1 MPKPSAA
8 SLLEAGAPEGEGA
21 NTIVLPAYDQCIKA
35 SHIFN
40 LLDARGVISVT
51 ERQSYILKVRELAKA
66 CGAAWLNTRAGG
78 ATMQPIRPPRQGT
91 VPMEWIIFALI
102 IAVVGYGIV
111 IYNALVKSRQMV
123 REGWSGIS
131 VQLQRR
137 SDLIPNLLETVKGY
151 MGHEKEVL
159 ENVTALRA
167 RAQAVGD
174 EHPAERAG
182 VESLLG
188 AALGRLM
195 AVAEAY
201 PDLKASTNFKEFQ
214 DALEETEDKL
224 QLARRYYN
232 GAVRSFNTQVEQFPS
247 NLVANQFRF
256 QQAEYFELEDPA
268 DRAAPQVSF
277 S

>member
-1 MPKPSAA
+1 
-8 SLLEAGAPEGEGA
+8 
-21 NTIVLPAYDQCIKA
+21 
-35 SHIFN
+35 
-40 LLDARGVISVT
+40 
-51 ERQSYILKVRELAKA
+51 
-66 CGAAWLNTRAGG
+66 
-78 ATMQPIRPPRQGT
+78 
-91 VPMEWIIFALI
+91 MEWIILALI
-102 IAVVGYGIV
+102 VAVIGYAIT
-111 IYNALVKSRQMV
+111 IYNKLVKDRQMV

-167 RAQAVGD
+167 RAQAVGYD
-174 EHPAERAG
+174 NPAERAG
-182 VESLLG
+182 IESLLG
-188 AALGRLM
+188 AALGKLI
-195 AVAEAY
+195 AVAENY
-201 PDLKASTNFKEFQ
+201 PDLKASANFMEFQ
-214 DALEETEDKL
+214 QALEETEDKL

-232 GAVRSFNTQVEQFPS
+232 GSVRNFNTQVEQFPS

-268 DRAAPQVSF
+268 DRANPQVSF

>member
-1 MPKPSAA
+1 
-8 SLLEAGAPEGEGA
+8 
-21 NTIVLPAYDQCIKA
+21 
-35 SHIFN
+35 
-40 LLDARGVISVT
+40 
-51 ERQSYILKVRELAKA
+51 
-66 CGAAWLNTRAGG
+66 
-78 ATMQPIRPPRQGT
+78 
-91 VPMEWIIFALI
+91 MEWIILVAV
-102 IAVVGYGIV
+102 IAIVGYGIL
-111 IYNALVKSRQMV
+111 IYNQLVQKRQMV

-151 MGHEKEVL
+151 MGHEREVL

-188 AALGRLM
+188 AALGRLL

-201 PDLKASTNFKEFQ
+201 PDLKASANFKEFQ

-232 GAVRSFNTQVEQFPS
+232 GAVRQFNTLVEQFPS
-247 NLVANQFRF
+247 NLVAGQFRF

-268 DRAAPQVSF
+268 DRAVPQVSF
-277 S
+277 GS

>member
-1 MPKPSAA
+1 
-8 SLLEAGAPEGEGA
+8 
-21 NTIVLPAYDQCIKA
+21 
-35 SHIFN
+35 
-40 LLDARGVISVT
+40 
-51 ERQSYILKVRELAKA
+51 
-66 CGAAWLNTRAGG
+66 
-78 ATMQPIRPPRQGT
+78 
-91 VPMEWIIFALI
+91 MEWIIFALI
-102 IAVVGYGIV
+102 IGLIGYAIV

-174 EHPAERAG
+174 DHPAERAG

-188 AALGRLM
+188 AALGKLI

-201 PDLKASTNFKEFQ
+201 PDLKASTNFQEFQ
-214 DALEETEDKL
+214 EALEETEDKL

-232 GAVRSFNTQVEQFPS
+232 GAVRGFNTQVEQFPS
-247 NLVANQFRF
+247 NLVANNFGF

-277 S
+277 G

>member
-1 MPKPSAA
+1 
-8 SLLEAGAPEGEGA
+8 
-21 NTIVLPAYDQCIKA
+21 
-35 SHIFN
+35 
-40 LLDARGVISVT
+40 
-51 ERQSYILKVRELAKA
+51 
-66 CGAAWLNTRAGG
+66 
-78 ATMQPIRPPRQGT
+78 
-91 VPMEWIIFALI
+91 MEWIIVAAI
-102 IAVVGYGIV
+102 IALVGYAIV

-151 MGHEKEVL
+151 MGHEKEVM

-167 RAQAVGD
+167 RAQAVGE

-232 GAVRSFNTQVEQFPS
+232 GAVRNFNTQVEQFPS
-247 NLVANQFRF
+247 NIIAGQFRF
-256 QQAEYFELEDPA
+256 QQAEYFELDDPA

-277 S
+277 N

>member
-1 MPKPSAA
+1 
-8 SLLEAGAPEGEGA
+8 
-21 NTIVLPAYDQCIKA
+21 
-35 SHIFN
+35 
-40 LLDARGVISVT
+40 
-51 ERQSYILKVRELAKA
+51 
-66 CGAAWLNTRAGG
+66 
-78 ATMQPIRPPRQGT
+78 
-91 VPMEWIIFALI
+91 MEWVVLVLI
-102 IAVVGYGIV
+102 VAAVGYAIMV
-111 IYNALVKSRQMV
+111 YNQLVKSRQMV

-174 EHPAERAG
+174 DHPAERAG

-188 AALGRLM
+188 AALGKLI
-195 AVAEAY
+195 AVAENY
-201 PDLKASTNFKEFQ
+201 PDLKASANFMEFQ
-214 DALEETEDKL
+214 EALEETEDKL

-232 GAVRSFNTQVEQFPS
+232 GSVRGYNTQVEQFPS
-247 NLVANQFRF
+247 NRVAGQFRF
-256 QQAEYFELEDPA
+256 QQAEYFELDDPA

-277 S
+277 G

>member
-1 MPKPSAA
+1 
-8 SLLEAGAPEGEGA
+8 
-21 NTIVLPAYDQCIKA
+21 
-35 SHIFN
+35 
-40 LLDARGVISVT
+40 
-51 ERQSYILKVRELAKA
+51 
-66 CGAAWLNTRAGG
+66 
-78 ATMQPIRPPRQGT
+78 
-91 VPMEWIIFALI
+91 MEWIIFALI
-102 IAVVGYGIV
+102 IAVIGYAIV

-174 EHPAERAG
+174 DHPAERAG

-188 AALGRLM
+188 AALGKLI

-201 PDLKASTNFKEFQ
+201 PDLKASTNFQEFQ
-214 DALEETEDKL
+214 EALEETEDKL

-232 GAVRSFNTQVEQFPS
+232 GAVRGFNTQVEQFPS
-247 NLVANQFRF
+247 NLVANNFGF

>member
-1 MPKPSAA
+1 
-8 SLLEAGAPEGEGA
+8 
-21 NTIVLPAYDQCIKA
+21 
-35 SHIFN
+35 
-40 LLDARGVISVT
+40 
-51 ERQSYILKVRELAKA
+51 
-66 CGAAWLNTRAGG
+66 
-78 ATMQPIRPPRQGT
+78 
-91 VPMEWIIFALI
+91 MEWIIVAAI
-102 IAVVGYGIV
+102 IALVGYAIV

-151 MGHEKEVL
+151 MGHEKEVM

-167 RAQAVGD
+167 RAQAVGE

-232 GAVRSFNTQVEQFPS
+232 GAVRNFNTQVEQFPS
-247 NLVANQFRF
+247 NIIAGQFRF

-277 S
+277 N

>member
-1 MPKPSAA
+1 
-8 SLLEAGAPEGEGA
+8 
-21 NTIVLPAYDQCIKA
+21 
-35 SHIFN
+35 
-40 LLDARGVISVT
+40 
-51 ERQSYILKVRELAKA
+51 
-66 CGAAWLNTRAGG
+66 
-78 ATMQPIRPPRQGT
+78 
-91 VPMEWIIFALI
+91 MEWIIFALI
-102 IAVVGYGIV
+102 IAIIGYAIV

-174 EHPAERAG
+174 DHPAERAG

-188 AALGRLM
+188 AALGKLI

-201 PDLKASTNFKEFQ
+201 PDLKASSNFQEFQ
-214 DALEETEDKL
+214 EALEETEDKL

-232 GAVRSFNTQVEQFPS
+232 GAVRGFNTQVEQFPS
-247 NLVANQFRF
+247 NLVANNFGF

>member
-1 MPKPSAA
+1 
-8 SLLEAGAPEGEGA
+8 
-21 NTIVLPAYDQCIKA
+21 
-35 SHIFN
+35 
-40 LLDARGVISVT
+40 
-51 ERQSYILKVRELAKA
+51 
-66 CGAAWLNTRAGG
+66 
-78 ATMQPIRPPRQGT
+78 
-91 VPMEWIIFALI
+91 MEWIIFALI
-102 IAVVGYGIV
+102 IAVIGYAIV

-151 MGHEKEVL
+151 TGHEKEVL

-174 EHPAERAG
+174 DHPAERAG

-188 AALGRLM
+188 AALGKLI

-201 PDLKASTNFKEFQ
+201 PDLKASTNFQEFQ
-214 DALEETEDKL
+214 EALEETEDKL

-232 GAVRSFNTQVEQFPS
+232 GAVRGFNTQVEQFPS
-247 NLVANQFRF
+247 NLVANNFGF

>member
-1 MPKPSAA
+1 
-8 SLLEAGAPEGEGA
+8 
-21 NTIVLPAYDQCIKA
+21 
-35 SHIFN
+35 
-40 LLDARGVISVT
+40 
-51 ERQSYILKVRELAKA
+51 
-66 CGAAWLNTRAGG
+66 
-78 ATMQPIRPPRQGT
+78 
-91 VPMEWIIFALI
+91 MEWIIFALI
-102 IAVVGYGIV
+102 IAVLGYAIV

-174 EHPAERAG
+174 DHPAERAG

-188 AALGRLM
+188 AALGKLI

-201 PDLKASTNFKEFQ
+201 PDLKASTNFQEFQ
-214 DALEETEDKL
+214 ETLEETEDKL

-232 GAVRSFNTQVEQFPS
+232 GAVRGFNTQVEQFPS
-247 NLVANQFRF
+247 NLVANNFGF

-277 S
+277 G

>member
-1 MPKPSAA
+1 
-8 SLLEAGAPEGEGA
+8 
-21 NTIVLPAYDQCIKA
+21 
-35 SHIFN
+35 
-40 LLDARGVISVT
+40 
-51 ERQSYILKVRELAKA
+51 
-66 CGAAWLNTRAGG
+66 
-78 ATMQPIRPPRQGT
+78 
-91 VPMEWIIFALI
+91 MEWIIFALI

-111 IYNALVKSRQMV
+111 IYNSLVKNRQMV

-167 RAQAVGD
+167 RAQAIGD
-174 EHPAERAG
+174 DHPAERAG

-188 AALGRLM
+188 AALGKLI

-201 PDLKASTNFKEFQ
+201 PDLKASTNFIEFQ
-214 DALEETEDKL
+214 QALEETEDKL

-232 GAVRSFNTQVEQFPS
+232 GSVRNFNTQVEQFPS

-277 S
+277 G

>member
-1 MPKPSAA
+1 
-8 SLLEAGAPEGEGA
+8 
-21 NTIVLPAYDQCIKA
+21 
-35 SHIFN
+35 
-40 LLDARGVISVT
+40 
-51 ERQSYILKVRELAKA
+51 
-66 CGAAWLNTRAGG
+66 
-78 ATMQPIRPPRQGT
+78 
-91 VPMEWIIFALI
+91 MEWIILILI
-102 IAVVGYGIV
+102 IAVIGYAIMV
-111 IYNALVKSRQMV
+111 YNSLVKNRQMV

-167 RAQAVGD
+167 RAQAIGD
-174 EHPAERAG
+174 DHPAERAG

-188 AALGRLM
+188 AALGKLI

-201 PDLKASTNFKEFQ
+201 PDLKASDNFKEFQ

-232 GAVRSFNTQVEQFPS
+232 GAVRGFNTQVEQFPS
-247 NLVANQFRF
+247 NLIAGQFGF
-256 QQAEYFELEDPA
+256 IQAEYFELEDPS

-277 S
+277 

>member
-1 MPKPSAA
+1 
-8 SLLEAGAPEGEGA
+8 
-21 NTIVLPAYDQCIKA
+21 
-35 SHIFN
+35 
-40 LLDARGVISVT
+40 
-51 ERQSYILKVRELAKA
+51 
-66 CGAAWLNTRAGG
+66 
-78 ATMQPIRPPRQGT
+78 
-91 VPMEWIIFALI
+91 MEWIIFALI
-102 IAVVGYGIV
+102 IAVIGYAIV

-232 GAVRSFNTQVEQFPS
+232 GAVRGFNTQVEQFPS
-247 NLVANQFRF
+247 NLVAGQFRF

>member
-1 MPKPSAA
+1 
-8 SLLEAGAPEGEGA
+8 
-21 NTIVLPAYDQCIKA
+21 
-35 SHIFN
+35 
-40 LLDARGVISVT
+40 
-51 ERQSYILKVRELAKA
+51 
-66 CGAAWLNTRAGG
+66 
-78 ATMQPIRPPRQGT
+78 
-91 VPMEWIIFALI
+91 MEWILLA
-102 IAVVGYGIV
+102 AVLLLVGYAIV
-111 IYNALVKSRQMV
+111 IYNRLVQKRQMV

-151 MGHEKEVL
+151 MGHEREVL

-188 AALGRLM
+188 AALGRLI

-201 PDLKASTNFKEFQ
+201 PDLKASANFKEFQ
-214 DALEETEDKL
+214 DALEDTEDKL

-232 GAVRSFNTQVEQFPS
+232 GAVRQFNTLVEQFPS
-247 NLVANQFRF
+247 NLVAGQFRF

-268 DRAAPQVSF
+268 DRAVPQVSF
-277 S
+277 GS

>member
-1 MPKPSAA
+1 
-8 SLLEAGAPEGEGA
+8 
-21 NTIVLPAYDQCIKA
+21 
-35 SHIFN
+35 
-40 LLDARGVISVT
+40 
-51 ERQSYILKVRELAKA
+51 
-66 CGAAWLNTRAGG
+66 
-78 ATMQPIRPPRQGT
+78 
-91 VPMEWIIFALI
+91 MEWIIFALI
-102 IAVVGYGIV
+102 IAVIGYAIV

-174 EHPAERAG
+174 DHPAERAG

-188 AALGRLM
+188 AALGKLI

-201 PDLKASTNFKEFQ
+201 PDLKASANFQEFQ
-214 DALEETEDKL
+214 EALEETEDKL

-232 GAVRSFNTQVEQFPS
+232 GAVRGFNTQVEQFPS
-247 NLVANQFRF
+247 NLVANNFGF

>member
-1 MPKPSAA
+1 
-8 SLLEAGAPEGEGA
+8 
-21 NTIVLPAYDQCIKA
+21 
-35 SHIFN
+35 
-40 LLDARGVISVT
+40 
-51 ERQSYILKVRELAKA
+51 
-66 CGAAWLNTRAGG
+66 
-78 ATMQPIRPPRQGT
+78 
-91 VPMEWIIFALI
+91 MEWVLLAIV

-111 IYNALVKSRQMV
+111 VYNQLVKSRQMV

-159 ENVTALRA
+159 ENVTALRT

-174 EHPAERAG
+174 DHPAERAG

-188 AALGRLM
+188 AALGRLI
-195 AVAEAY
+195 AVAENY

-232 GAVRSFNTQVEQFPS
+232 GAVRGFNTQVEQFPS

-256 QQAEYFELEDPA
+256 IQAEYFELEDPT
-268 DRAAPQVSF
+268 DRANPQVSF

>member
-1 MPKPSAA
+1 
-8 SLLEAGAPEGEGA
+8 
-21 NTIVLPAYDQCIKA
+21 
-35 SHIFN
+35 
-40 LLDARGVISVT
+40 
-51 ERQSYILKVRELAKA
+51 
-66 CGAAWLNTRAGG
+66 
-78 ATMQPIRPPRQGT
+78 
-91 VPMEWIIFALI
+91 MEWIIFALV
-102 IAVVGYGIV
+102 IAVVGYAIV

-174 EHPAERAG
+174 DHPAERAG

-188 AALGRLM
+188 AALGKLI

-201 PDLKASTNFKEFQ
+201 PDLKASANFQEFQ
-214 DALEETEDKL
+214 EALEETEDKL

-232 GAVRSFNTQVEQFPS
+232 GAVRGFNTQVEQFPS
-247 NLVANQFRF
+247 NLVANNFGF

>member
-1 MPKPSAA
+1 
-8 SLLEAGAPEGEGA
+8 
-21 NTIVLPAYDQCIKA
+21 
-35 SHIFN
+35 
-40 LLDARGVISVT
+40 
-51 ERQSYILKVRELAKA
+51 
-66 CGAAWLNTRAGG
+66 
-78 ATMQPIRPPRQGT
+78 
-91 VPMEWIIFALI
+91 MEWIILVLI
-102 IAVVGYGIV
+102 IAVIGYAIMV
-111 IYNALVKSRQMV
+111 YNALVKNRQMV

-188 AALGRLM
+188 AALGKLI

-201 PDLKASTNFKEFQ
+201 PDLKASTNFQEFQ
-214 DALEETEDKL
+214 EALEDTEDKL

-232 GAVRSFNTQVEQFPS
+232 GAVRNFNTQVEQFPS
-247 NLVANQFRF
+247 NLIAGQFGF
-256 QQAEYFELEDPA
+256 MQAEYFELDEMA
-268 DRAAPQVSF
+268 DRSAPQVSF
-277 S
+277 N

>member
-1 MPKPSAA
+1 
-8 SLLEAGAPEGEGA
+8 
-21 NTIVLPAYDQCIKA
+21 
-35 SHIFN
+35 
-40 LLDARGVISVT
+40 
-51 ERQSYILKVRELAKA
+51 
-66 CGAAWLNTRAGG
+66 
-78 ATMQPIRPPRQGT
+78 
-91 VPMEWIIFALI
+91 MEWIIVAAI
-102 IAVVGYGIV
+102 IALVGYAIV

-167 RAQAVGD
+167 RAQAVGE

-232 GAVRSFNTQVEQFPS
+232 GAVRNFNTQVEQFPS
-247 NLVANQFRF
+247 NIIAGQFRF

-277 S
+277 N

>member
-1 MPKPSAA
+1 
-8 SLLEAGAPEGEGA
+8 
-21 NTIVLPAYDQCIKA
+21 
-35 SHIFN
+35 
-40 LLDARGVISVT
+40 
-51 ERQSYILKVRELAKA
+51 
-66 CGAAWLNTRAGG
+66 
-78 ATMQPIRPPRQGT
+78 
-91 VPMEWIIFALI
+91 MEWIILLLI
-102 IAVVGYGIV
+102 IAVVGYAIM
-111 IYNALVKSRQMV
+111 IYNSLVKNRQMV

-137 SDLIPNLLETVKGY
+137 SDLIPNLLETVRGY

-174 EHPAERAG
+174 DHPAERAG

-188 AALGRLM
+188 AALGKLI

-214 DALEETEDKL
+214 DALEDTEDKL

-232 GAVRSFNTQVEQFPS
+232 GAVRNFNTQVEQFPS
-247 NLVANQFRF
+247 NLIAGQFGF
-256 QQAEYFELEDPA
+256 QEAEYFELDEMA
-268 DRAAPQVSF
+268 DRSAPQVSF
-277 S
+277 N

>member
-1 MPKPSAA
+1 
-8 SLLEAGAPEGEGA
+8 
-21 NTIVLPAYDQCIKA
+21 
-35 SHIFN
+35 
-40 LLDARGVISVT
+40 
-51 ERQSYILKVRELAKA
+51 
-66 CGAAWLNTRAGG
+66 
-78 ATMQPIRPPRQGT
+78 
-91 VPMEWIIFALI
+91 MEWIIFALI
-102 IAVVGYGIV
+102 IAVIGYAIV
-111 IYNALVKSRQMV
+111 VYNALVKSRQMV

-174 EHPAERAG
+174 DHPAERAG

-188 AALGRLM
+188 AALGKLI

-201 PDLKASTNFKEFQ
+201 PDLKASANFQEFQ
-214 DALEETEDKL
+214 EALEETEDKL

-232 GAVRSFNTQVEQFPS
+232 GAVRGFNTQVEQFPS
-247 NLVANQFRF
+247 NLVANNFGF

>member
-1 MPKPSAA
+1 
-8 SLLEAGAPEGEGA
+8 
-21 NTIVLPAYDQCIKA
+21 
-35 SHIFN
+35 
-40 LLDARGVISVT
+40 
-51 ERQSYILKVRELAKA
+51 
-66 CGAAWLNTRAGG
+66 
-78 ATMQPIRPPRQGT
+78 
-91 VPMEWIIFALI
+91 MEWIIFAAI
-102 IAVVGYGIV
+102 VAVGGYGIV

-159 ENVTALRA
+159 ENVTALRT
-167 RAQAVGD
+167 RAQAIGD
-174 EHPAERAG
+174 DHPAERAG

-201 PDLKASTNFKEFQ
+201 PDLKASANFKDFQ

-232 GAVRSFNTQVEQFPS
+232 GAVRAFNTMVEQFPS
-247 NLVANQFRF
+247 NLVAGQFRF
-256 QQAEYFELEDPA
+256 AQAEYFEMEDPA

-277 S
+277 G

>member
-1 MPKPSAA
+1 
-8 SLLEAGAPEGEGA
+8 
-21 NTIVLPAYDQCIKA
+21 
-35 SHIFN
+35 
-40 LLDARGVISVT
+40 
-51 ERQSYILKVRELAKA
+51 
-66 CGAAWLNTRAGG
+66 
-78 ATMQPIRPPRQGT
+78 
-91 VPMEWIIFALI
+91 MEWIIFALI
-102 IAVVGYGIV
+102 IAVVGYAIV

-174 EHPAERAG
+174 DHPAERAG

-188 AALGRLM
+188 AALGKLI

-201 PDLKASTNFKEFQ
+201 PDLKASANFQEFQ
-214 DALEETEDKL
+214 EALEETEDKL

-232 GAVRSFNTQVEQFPS
+232 GAVRGFNTQVEQFPS
-247 NLVANQFRF
+247 NLVANNFGF

>member
-1 MPKPSAA
+1 
-8 SLLEAGAPEGEGA
+8 
-21 NTIVLPAYDQCIKA
+21 
-35 SHIFN
+35 
-40 LLDARGVISVT
+40 
-51 ERQSYILKVRELAKA
+51 
-66 CGAAWLNTRAGG
+66 
-78 ATMQPIRPPRQGT
+78 
-91 VPMEWIIFALI
+91 MEWIIFALI
-102 IAVVGYGIV
+102 IAVIGYAIV

-174 EHPAERAG
+174 DHPAERAG

-188 AALGRLM
+188 AALGKLI

-201 PDLKASTNFKEFQ
+201 PDLKASTNFQEFQ
-214 DALEETEDKL
+214 EALEETEDKL

-232 GAVRSFNTQVEQFPS
+232 GAVRGFNTQVEQFPS
-247 NLVANQFRF
+247 NLVANNFGF

-277 S
+277 G